1 MDEIKKATSSFRNPY
16 SCAQTIYA
24 AFDGS
29 DESKLAH
36 YKENSGG
43 RAPENMCGALFAAL
57 EIAPESARKEI
68 AMDFAKRTGS
78 TKCKEIKMRKMRS
91 CRGRNSKI
99 KNRHALRPFC
109 SAFQQ
114 NHRFQQP

>member
-43 RAPENMCGALFAAL
+43 RAPENLCGALFAA
-57 EIAPESARKEI
+57 
-68 AMDFAKRTGS
+68 
-78 TKCKEIKMRKMRS
+78 
-91 CRGRNSKI
+91 
-99 KNRHALRPFC
+99 
-109 SAFQQ
+109 
-114 NHRFQQP
+114 

>member
-36 YKENSGG
+36 YT
-43 RAPENMCGALFAAL
+43 ENMCGALFAAL

-78 TKCKEIKMRKMRS
+78 TKCKEIKMLHKTP
-91 CRGRNSKI
+91 CEKCVLAAAEILKSKI
-99 KNRHALRPFC
+99 GTP
-109 SAFQQ
+109 
-114 NHRFQQP
+114 